1 MDLVKLVENDMFR
14 KYMDAEVLE
23 VKKGYAKVRCAVK
36 REFLNFHG
44 TAHGAVIMA
53 VADFAFALAVNSD
66 GMKRSAVSIKIDFL
80 KPAFGGNDIF
90 AEAEVTGGGKR
101 LVFCE
106 LRVYRGGEVIAKGDA
121 IAYGK
126 EKWESQV

>member
-1 MDLVKLVENDMFR
+1 MEPAKLVEKDMFR
-14 KYMDAEVLE
+14 RHLNAEVLE
-23 VKKGYAKVRCAVK
+23 VKKGYAKVRCTIN
-36 REFLNFHG
+36 REYLNFHG

-66 GMKRSAVSIKIDFL
+66 GMRRSAVSIKMDFL
-80 KPAFGGNDIF
+80 KPSFEGDQIF
-90 AEAEVTGGGKR
+90 AEAEVTGGGRR

-106 LRVYRGGEVIAKGDA
+106 LVVYRDGEIIAKGDA

-126 EKWESQV
+126 ERWEDQT